1 MLRLKKNLLG
11 FAVFVDDHGAA
22 GGCPDWGLTST
33 SGYQG
38 DCAGGVP
45 EDAASQKGRLQAWD
59 ADFDRLLVQGWG

>member
-1 MLRLKKNLLG
+1 L
-11 FAVFVDDHGAA
+11 
-22 GGCPDWGLTST
+22 GLTST
-33 SGYQG
+33 SGYLG